1 MKWLIGLMLL
11 IQYPCSQVF
20 AQNLYV
26 GGDSESSL
34 FLSGGQGLYFEEL
47 HLKPSDDFQLK
58 NINLKQLDRTG
69 EPNSI
74 RFYSF
79 ENTTLEFSGSIDVS
93 FLQSEVTDIPLNHL
107 RTKVF
112 QNQNSKNV
120 FSEVSEGKVS
130 IPFSGEKITA
140 IELYALPSSA
150 FAVSVTS
157 ATCPDSS
164 NGSIT
169 ISSSNTDYSYR
180 YAIDDQA
187 PVALTDNTQTISNL
201 SAGIYTVCVTV
212 DGVADYNV
220 CYTIEITEPA
230 PLVASSRIDMSSRNM
245 QFDLSGSE
253 EYQVTLNGKTFL
265 TKDTNLSLN
274 LVPGMNRVEV
284 ATALDCQGVYFEE
297 IFVSE
302 EVKVYPNPTPG
313 PLQLFVAGSDR
324 EVEMSITSLSGN
336 VIRKEIL
343 TVPGN
348 RIVETTMGR
357 LPEGLYLI
365 TLKGNTVKTT
375 HKIIKE

>member
-1 MKWLIGLMLL
+1 MKRFLIFILFAFLSFGW
-11 IQYPCSQVF
+11 SF

-34 FLSGGQGLYFEEL
+34 FLSGGQGLYFDGL

-58 NINLKQLDRTG
+58 NINLIQLDRTG

-79 ENTTLEFSGSIDVS
+79 ENTTLEFSGTIDIS
-93 FLQSEVTDIPLNHL
+93 FLQSEVIDIPINHL
-107 RTKVF
+107 RTKIF
-112 QNQNSKNV
+112 KNQNSKNV
-120 FSEVSEGKVS
+120 FSEISEGKAS
-130 IPFSGEKITA
+130 ILLSDENITA
-140 IELYALPSSA
+140 IELFALPSNTLS
-150 FAVSVTS
+150 VSVTS

-169 ISSSNTDYSYR
+169 INSSNTDYSYR

-187 PVALTDNTQTISNL
+187 PVALTDNTQTIANL

-212 DGVADYNV
+212 DGVDDYNV
-220 CYTIEITEPA
+220 CYTIEIKEPA
-230 PLVASSRIDMSSRNM
+230 PLVASSRVDISSRNL
-245 QFDLSGSE
+245 QLDLSGSS
-253 EYQVTLNGKTFL
+253 EYQITLNGKSFL
-265 TKDTNLSLN
+265 TTDTNLSLN
-274 LVPGMNRVEV
+274 LIPGMNRVEV
-284 ATALDCQGVYFEE
+284 TTALDCQGVYFEE

>member
-11 IQYPCSQVF
+11 IQYPCCQVF

-26 GGDSESSL
+26 GGSSENGL
-34 FLSGGQGLYFEEL
+34 FLSSGQGLYFDGL
-47 HLKPSDDFQLK
+47 YIKPSNHFKL
-58 NINLKQLDRTG
+58 NNVNLKQLDREG

-74 RFYSF
+74 RLYTF
-79 ENTTLEFSGSIDVS
+79 ENTTLEFSGSIDIS
-93 FLQSEVTDIPLNHL
+93 FLQSEVSDTPINHL
-107 RTKVF
+107 RTKIF
-112 QNQNSKNV
+112 NNQNSKNV
-120 FSEVSEGKVS
+120 FSAVSEGKAS
-130 IPFSGEKITA
+130 IPLSGEKITA
-140 IELYALPSSA
+140 IELYTLPSSA
-150 FAVSVTS
+150 FTVSVTS

-187 PVALTDNTQTISNL
+187 PIALTDNTQTISNL

-230 PLVASSRIDMSSRNM
+230 PLVASSRVDVSSRNM
-245 QFDLSGSE
+245 QLDLSGSE
-253 EYQVTLNGKTFL
+253 EYQVTINGKTFL
-265 TKDTNLSLN
+265 TTEDRLSLN
-274 LVPGMNRVEV
+274 LEPGMNRVEV

-313 PLQLFVAGSDR
+313 PLQLFVAGSDT

-336 VIRKEIL
+336 VIKREIL
-343 TVPGN
+343 SVPSN
-348 RIVETTMGR
+348 RIVETSLGR

-365 TLKGNTVKTT
+365 TLSGTTVKTT
-375 HKIIKE
+375 HKVIKE